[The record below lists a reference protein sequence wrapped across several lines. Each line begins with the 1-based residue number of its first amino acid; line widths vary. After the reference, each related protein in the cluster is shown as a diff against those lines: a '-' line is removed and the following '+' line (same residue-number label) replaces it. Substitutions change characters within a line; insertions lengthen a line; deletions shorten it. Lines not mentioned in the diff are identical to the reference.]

1 MFSSESVSA
10 CLWEPWGGFKQKSN
24 KTKLSKR
31 PLFVLPSVPL
41 VRKAW
46 QTDKLLELCRESNR
60 LFLTHHTVFQNSRG
74 IDAGCVTL
82 GNLVVLVSEKF
93 YMYFLSGLGQWIT
106 DPGSQLATRR
116 EAHTP

>member
-1 MFSSESVSA
+1 MFSCESVSA
-10 CLWEPWGGFKQKSN
+10 CLWKPWEGFKQKSN
-24 KTKLSKR
+24 KTKPS
-31 PLFVLPSVPL
+31 FVLPSIPL

-46 QTDKLLELCRESNR
+46 QTDKLLELGRESNR
-60 LFLTHHTVFQNSRG
+60 LFLTHRTVFQNSRG

-82 GNLVVLVSEKF
+82 DNLVVLVSEKF